1 MIDQKHSVKHHKNC
15 PLMVSFDRFHGSCN
29 ALENPVGR
37 ICAPNKMEN
46 INLKVFTMIKG
57 INKKIH
63 KTYFV

>member
-1 MIDQKHSVKHHKNC
+1 
-15 PLMVSFDRFHGSCN
+15 MVSFDRFNGSCN
-29 ALENPVGR
+29 GLENPVGR
-37 ICAPNKMEN
+37 ICAPNKMGN